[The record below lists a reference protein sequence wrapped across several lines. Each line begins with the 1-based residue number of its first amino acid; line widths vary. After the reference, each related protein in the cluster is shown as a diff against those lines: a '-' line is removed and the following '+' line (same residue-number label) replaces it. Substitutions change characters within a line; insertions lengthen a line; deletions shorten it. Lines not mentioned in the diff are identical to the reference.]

1 MPHIPGHGFTTD
13 MSSSISDILS
23 SQGFNMS
30 ALTSPGSLY
39 GFGAGQ
45 RFGSEY
51 DEFFRPFDL
60 EGFQEAR
67 IELQN
72 LETDLLQ
79 NVSADYR
86 AATQGL
92 QSRTAATQQA
102 IMGQAGRS
110 GLTGGASERAMR
122 LAREQGASQLADESR
137 RRESR
142 AMGVQETIGSRLGEL
157 EGTLFDFLGGAAQ
170 TALQIRGFDPTLG
183 ADAAAS
189 NISLNDGL
197 NLIGSYNLNQA
208 DATAA
213 INYLRN
219 NPMTA
224 DAFDMYLNE
233 TYGQQGDEYGG

>member
-13 MSSSISDILS
+13 MSGSISDILS

-183 ADAAAS
+183 
-189 NISLNDGL
+189 
-197 NLIGSYNLNQA
+197 NQ
-208 DATAA
+208 
-213 INYLRN
+213 NQGQLL
-219 NPMTA
+219 TA
-224 DAFDMYLNE
+224 DQARAIAETAGLRQNEINDAMTFFGMSALTFEQWSDYLE
-233 TYGQQGDEYGG
+233 DEYGENYDG

>member
-1 MPHIPGHGFTTD
+1 
-13 MSSSISDILS
+13 MSGSISDILS

-45 RFGSEY
+45 RFGSDY

-60 EGFQEAR
+60 EGFQQAR

-72 LETDLLQ
+72 LESDLLQ

-86 AATQGL
+86 AAQSGL
-92 QSRTAATQQA
+92 QARTAATQQT

-122 LAREQGASQLADESR
+122 LAREQGASQLEDQSR
-137 RRESR
+137 QRESR
-142 AMGVQETIGSRLGEL
+142 AMGVQETIGARLGEL

-170 TALQIRGFDPTLG
+170 TALQIRGFDPTMRGSNQGQLLS
-183 ADAAAS
+183 ADQARAIAETA
-189 NISLNDGL
+189 GL
-197 NLIGSYNLNQA
+197 NSAQIN
-208 DATAA
+208 DAMTFFGMSALTFEQWSDYLEDEFGD
-213 INYLRN
+213 NY
-219 NPMTA
+219 
-224 DAFDMYLNE
+224 D
-233 TYGQQGDEYGG
+233 G

>member
-1 MPHIPGHGFTTD
+1 MPHIPGHGFTTN

-23 SQGFNMS
+23 SQGYNMS
-30 ALTSPGSLY
+30 ALTAPGTLY

-45 RFGSEY
+45 TFNTTEY

-67 IELQN
+67 MELQN

-86 AATQGL
+86 AAQSGL
-92 QSRTAATQQA
+92 QARTAATQQT

-122 LAREQGASQLADESR
+122 LAREQGASQLADQSR
-137 RRESR
+137 QRESR

-183 ADAAAS
+183 EDAAS
-189 NISLNDGL
+189 NVSLDEGLSIINSFGL
-197 NLIGSYNLNQA
+197 NQTET
-208 DATAA
+208 TAA
-213 INYLRN
+213 INYLKD
-219 NPMTA
+219 NPTTA
-224 DAFDMYLNE
+224 NAFDMYLEE
-233 TYGQQGDEYGG
+233 TYRPQGDYIG

>member
-13 MSSSISDILS
+13 MSGSISDILS
-23 SQGFNMS
+23 SQGFDMS

-45 RFGSEY
+45 TFGSGY

-60 EGFQEAR
+60 EGFQQAR

-72 LETDLLQ
+72 LESDLLQ

-86 AATQGL
+86 AAQSGL
-92 QSRTAATQQA
+92 QARTAATQQT

-122 LAREQGASQLADESR
+122 LAREQGASQLEDQSR
-137 RRESR
+137 QRESR
-142 AMGVQETIGSRLGEL
+142 AMGVQETIGARLGEL

-170 TALQIRGFDPTLG
+170 TALQIRGFDPTMRGSNQGQLLS
-183 ADAAAS
+183 ADQARAIAETA
-189 NISLNDGL
+189 GL
-197 NLIGSYNLNQA
+197 NSAQIN
-208 DATAA
+208 DAMTFFGMSALTFEQWSDYLEDEFGD
-213 INYLRN
+213 NY
-219 NPMTA
+219 
-224 DAFDMYLNE
+224 D
-233 TYGQQGDEYGG
+233 G

>member
-1 MPHIPGHGFTTD
+1 MPHTPGHGFTTD

-23 SQGFNMS
+23 SQGYNMS

-60 EGFQEAR
+60 EGFREAR
-67 IELQN
+67 MELQN

-86 AATQGL
+86 AAQSGL
-92 QSRTAATQQA
+92 QARTAATQQT

-122 LAREQGASQLADESR
+122 LAREQGASQLADQSR
-137 RRESR
+137 QRESR

-170 TALQIRGFDPTLG
+170 TALQIRSFDPTLG

-189 NISLNDGL
+189 NISLSDGL
-197 NLIGSYNLNQA
+197 NIINSFGLNQSES
-208 DATAA
+208 TAA

-224 DAFDMYLNE
+224 DAFDMYLEE
-233 TYGQQGDEYGG
+233 TYRPQGDYIG

>member
-1 MPHIPGHGFTTD
+1 MPHTPGHGFTTD

-23 SQGFNMS
+23 SQGYNMS

-122 LAREQGASQLADESR
+122 LAREQGASQLADKSSQ
-137 RRESR
+137 RESR
-142 AMGVQETIGSRLGEL
+142 AMGAPATIGSRLAEL

-170 TALQIRGFDPTLG
+170 TALQIRGFDPTLRE
-183 ADAAAS
+183 DAAPS
-189 NISLNDGL
+189 NISLSDGL
-197 NLIGSYNLNQA
+197 NIINSFGLNQSES
-208 DATAA
+208 TAA

-224 DAFDMYLNE
+224 DAFDMYLEE
-233 TYGQQGDEYGG
+233 TYRPQGDYIG